1 MEHTLKG
8 SILTEVFVE
17 TFKLNGF
24 LIAAGDQ
31 LVKEL
36 NLTSARWK
44 ILGALSQSKNSMT
57 VPEIA
62 RTMGQSRQAVQRL
75 ANEMTD
81 DGLLEP
87 VDNPNHQ
94 KAKLIC
100 ITNKGQDTY
109 NKVMEKQ
116 IPWAN
121 AIAQELKEADLESA
135 LSTLKFL
142 NSYMGHRS

>member
-1 MEHTLKG
+1 MKHTPKG
-8 SILTEVFVE
+8 SMLTEVFLE
-17 TFKLNGF
+17 TFKLSGL
-24 LIAAGDQ
+24 LITTGDQ

-44 ILGALSQSKNSMT
+44 ILGALIEGRSSMT

-75 ANEMTD
+75 ANEMAD
-81 DGLLEP
+81 DRLIES
-87 VDNPNHQ
+87 VENPKHQ

-100 ITNKGQDTY
+100 ITDRGRNSY

-121 AIAQELKEADLESA
+121 TIAHEIKEADLESVI
-135 LSTLKFL
+135 STLKFL
-142 NSYMGHRS
+142 NSYLGRSS

>member
-1 MEHTLKG
+1 M
-8 SILTEVFVE
+8 LTEVFLE
-17 TFKLNGF
+17 TFKLNGL
-24 LIAAGDQ
+24 LITAGDQ

-44 ILGALSQSKNSMT
+44 VLGALSQSGNSMT

-75 ANEMTD
+75 ANEMTN

-87 VDNPNHQ
+87 VANPNHQ

-100 ITNKGQDTY
+100 ITDKGQDIY
-109 NKVMEKQ
+109 KKVMDKQ
-116 IPWAN
+116 VPWAN
-121 AIAQELKEADLESA
+121 TIAHEIKEADLESVV
-135 LSTLKFL
+135 STLKFL
-142 NSYMGHRS
+142 NRYLGHSS